1 MDIAIYQS
9 VRDSNLFC
17 AELKTNVGISTGGN
31 DTVHLAILLDVSGSM
46 EGKGLNELKRTL
58 KALVKCLTE
67 KDSLTIIAYSSDS
80 ELICSAKTIGKDLET
95 WYLLINGLIAR
106 GNTNIE
112 SAFST
117 LARTCV
123 ELPHGIILLTDG
135 IVNMGATSAKAIVLP
150 LETNF
155 ILQNIPIFTLGIG
168 DKHNQI
174 MLRDIA
180 SGSQG
185 NYFYID
191 TSEDLPQTFGSILG
205 VLRDRAVEDISMT
218 LSSDFIWLERHIS
231 TDKREVLIPYLGSQ
245 VEQRLLFRREGQG
258 QGQGQGQAPNLSS
271 QFTIQ
276 PIGKQNICTPGFG
289 IRSSLLVDA
298 EMIRLTT
305 KDILNQATN
314 MLSICNRLKA
324 IELLENLQE
333 QIEEDSEL
341 RVLPQVM
348 CMRGLVLD
356 ILETLKRHS
365 EFEKPALMSRMT
377 TFATT
382 LDVQRS
388 SAFKSPELNLLYGS
402 RSMRVQT
409 QHVTQHYDSM

>member
-17 AELKTNVGISTGGN
+17 AELKTNVSMSTDGN
-31 DTVHLAILLDVSGSM
+31 DRVHLALLLDVSGSM
-46 EGKGLNELKRTL
+46 KGTNLDALKRTL

-67 KDSLTIIAYSSDS
+67 KDSLTIITYSSDS
-80 ELICSAKTIGKDLET
+80 SLICSAKTIGNELET
-95 WYLLINGLIAR
+95 WYSLIDGLLAK
-106 GNTNIE
+106 GNTNME

-117 LARTCV
+117 LAGTCN

-135 IVNMGATSAKAIVLP
+135 IVNVGPASAKAILLP
-150 LETNF
+150 LETNA

-168 DKHNQI
+168 NDHNQI
-174 MLRDIA
+174 MLRDIS

-205 VLRDRAVEDISMT
+205 VLRDRAVENISLT
-218 LSSDFIWLERHIS
+218 LSSDFQWLERHIS

-245 VEQRLLFRREGQG
+245 SEQRLLFRRQEKQSS
-258 QGQGQGQAPNLSS
+258 QAPNLSS
-271 QFTIQ
+271 QFTCK
-276 PIGKQNICTPGFG
+276 PSGKQNICTPGFG

-305 KDILNQATN
+305 KEVLNLATN
-314 MLSICNRLKA
+314 MLSISNRLKA
-324 IELLENLQE
+324 IELLENLQK

-356 ILETLKRHS
+356 ILETLKRHC
-365 EFEKPALMSRMT
+365 EFDKSALLSRMT

-388 SAFKSPELNLLYGS
+388 SALKSPELNLLYSS

-409 QHVTQHYDSM
+409 QHVTQHYDSI